1 MLALP
6 AIPLLALACVPL
18 VGWGLRRAPVMAP
31 WLAALPAALFLL
43 VLTTPDGAMF
53 SLPWIP
59 TLGVELSA
67 STACRAF
74 SRC

>member
-1 MLALP
+1 MRWARKAHLP
-6 AIPLLALACVPL
+6 VLTA
-18 VGWGLRRAPVMAP
+18 W
-31 WLAALPAALFLL
+31 ALFLL